1 MSETPKDTSSAAEG
15 QADHLPEGYFPGI
28 EQLATTVIASFIAKH
43 GPAVGGAMYKAL
55 KGDDVLFVQIEKSWK
70 DADYYYI
77 ALKFRNLIEHGVYLE
92 DIYVL
97 IPNDA
102 PLAVFKSGRNS
113 MDFSNE
119 DATGLFPANYCPGY
133 YPPKRTRQSSSCC
146 AFPTLHERGTAK
158 RHLLN
163 STPSLWDTSFRGSIS
178 RGLTLKRIL
187 LSAFEKVRTYP
198 DRLIFSSN
206 GLPVDKLS
214 YRKAVRE
221 FAFGSKP

>member
-15 QADHLPEGYFPGI
+15 QADHLPEAYFPGI

-97 IPNDA
+97 VPNDA

-119 DATGLFPANYCPGY
+119 DATWVVPSELLPRLLPAEADSAKQLLLRIPDFTREGY
-133 YPPKRTRQSSSCC
+133 GEK
-146 AFPTLHERGTAK
+146 ALAK
-158 RHLLN
+158 LN
-163 STPSLWDTSFRGSIS
+163 SITLGYQFS
-178 RGLTLKRIL
+178 RLDKPGPDLKKDIVIRL
-187 LSAFEKVRTYP
+187 RKSTNLS
-198 DRLIFSSN
+198 
-206 GLPVDKLS
+206 
-214 YRKAVRE
+214 
-221 FAFGSKP
+221 

>member
-15 QADHLPEGYFPGI
+15 QADHLPEGYLPGI

-97 IPNDA
+97 VPNDA

-119 DATGLFPANYCPGY
+119 DATWVVPSELLPRLLPAEADSAKQLLLRIPDFTREGY
-133 YPPKRTRQSSSCC
+133 GEK
-146 AFPTLHERGTAK
+146 ALAK
-158 RHLLN
+158 LN
-163 STPSLWDTSFRGSIS
+163 SITLGYQFS
-178 RGLTLKRIL
+178 RLDKPGPDLKKDIVIRL
-187 LSAFEKVRTYP
+187 RKSTNLS
-198 DRLIFSSN
+198 
-206 GLPVDKLS
+206 
-214 YRKAVRE
+214 
-221 FAFGSKP
+221 

>member
-15 QADHLPEGYFPGI
+15 QADHLPEAYFPGI

-119 DATGLFPANYCPGY
+119 DATWVVPSELLPRLLPAEADSAKQLLLRIPDFTREGY
-133 YPPKRTRQSSSCC
+133 GEK
-146 AFPTLHERGTAK
+146 ALAK
-158 RHLLN
+158 LN
-163 STPSLWDTSFRGSIS
+163 SITLGYQFS
-178 RGLTLKRIL
+178 RLDKPGPDLKKDIVIRL
-187 LSAFEKVRTYP
+187 RKSTNLS
-198 DRLIFSSN
+198 
-206 GLPVDKLS
+206 
-214 YRKAVRE
+214 
-221 FAFGSKP
+221 

>member
-97 IPNDA
+97 VPNDA

-119 DATGLFPANYCPGY
+119 DVTWVVPSELLPRLLPAEADSAKQLLLRIPDFTREGYSEKALAKLDSITLGYQFSRLDKPG
-133 YPPKRTRQSSSCC
+133 PDLKKDIVIRLR
-146 AFPTLHERGTAK
+146 K
-158 RHLLN
+158 
-163 STPSLWDTSFRGSIS
+163 STN
-178 RGLTLKRIL
+178 
-187 LSAFEKVRTYP
+187 LS
-198 DRLIFSSN
+198 
-206 GLPVDKLS
+206 
-214 YRKAVRE
+214 
-221 FAFGSKP
+221 

>member
-55 KGDDVLFVQIEKSWK
+55 KGDDVIFIQIEKSWK
-70 DADYYYI
+70 DADHYYI

-92 DIYVL
+92 DFYVL

-102 PLAVFKSGRNS
+102 PLTVFKSGRNS

-119 DATGLFPANYCPGY
+119 DASWVVPSELLPRLLPAEADSAKQLLLRIPDFTREGY
-133 YPPKRTRQSSSCC
+133 GEK
-146 AFPTLHERGTAK
+146 ALAK
-158 RHLLN
+158 LN
-163 STPSLWDTSFRGSIS
+163 SITLGYQFS
-178 RGLTLKRIL
+178 RLDKPGPDLKKDIVIRL
-187 LSAFEKVRTYP
+187 RKSKNLS
-198 DRLIFSSN
+198 
-206 GLPVDKLS
+206 
-214 YRKAVRE
+214 
-221 FAFGSKP
+221 

>member
-1 MSETPKDTSSAAEG
+1 MSETPRDTSSAAEG
-15 QADHLPEGYFPGI
+15 QADHLPEAYFPGI

-55 KGDDVLFVQIEKSWK
+55 KGDDVIFIQIEKSWK

-97 IPNDA
+97 VPNDA

-119 DATGLFPANYCPGY
+119 DATWVVPSELLPRLLPAEADSAKQLLLRIPDF
-133 YPPKRTRQSSSCC
+133 TREGHGEK
-146 AFPTLHERGTAK
+146 ALAK
-158 RHLLN
+158 LN
-163 STPSLWDTSFRGSIS
+163 SITLGYQFS
-178 RGLTLKRIL
+178 RLDKPGPDLKKDIVIRL
-187 LSAFEKVRTYP
+187 RKSTNLS
-198 DRLIFSSN
+198 
-206 GLPVDKLS
+206 
-214 YRKAVRE
+214 
-221 FAFGSKP
+221 

>member
-1 MSETPKDTSSAAEG
+1 MSDTPKNTPSATEG
-15 QADHLPEGYFPGI
+15 RADHLPEAFLPGI

-55 KGDDVLFVQIEKSWK
+55 KGDDVIFIQIEKSWK

-102 PLAVFKSGRNS
+102 PLTVFKSGRNS

-119 DATGLFPANYCPGY
+119 DASWVVPSELLPRLLPAEADSAKQLLLRIPDFTREGY
-133 YPPKRTRQSSSCC
+133 GEK
-146 AFPTLHERGTAK
+146 ALAK
-158 RHLLN
+158 LN
-163 STPSLWDTSFRGSIS
+163 SITLGYQFS
-178 RGLTLKRIL
+178 RLDKPGPDLKKDIVIRL
-187 LSAFEKVRTYP
+187 RKSMNLS
-198 DRLIFSSN
+198 
-206 GLPVDKLS
+206 
-214 YRKAVRE
+214 
-221 FAFGSKP
+221 

>member
-15 QADHLPEGYFPGI
+15 QVDHLPEGYFPGI

-55 KGDDVLFVQIEKSWK
+55 KGDDVIFIQIEKSWK

-92 DIYVL
+92 DVYVL

-119 DATGLFPANYCPGY
+119 DATWVVPRELLPRLLPAEADSAKQLLLRIPDFTREGY
-133 YPPKRTRQSSSCC
+133 GEK
-146 AFPTLHERGTAK
+146 ALAK
-158 RHLLN
+158 LN
-163 STPSLWDTSFRGSIS
+163 SITLGYQFS
-178 RGLTLKRIL
+178 RLDKPGPDLKKDMVIRL
-187 LSAFEKVRTYP
+187 RKSTNLS
-198 DRLIFSSN
+198 
-206 GLPVDKLS
+206 
-214 YRKAVRE
+214 
-221 FAFGSKP
+221 

>member
-119 DATGLFPANYCPGY
+119 DATWVVPSELLPRLLPAEADSAKQLLLRIPDFTREGY
-133 YPPKRTRQSSSCC
+133 GEK
-146 AFPTLHERGTAK
+146 ALAK
-158 RHLLN
+158 LN
-163 STPSLWDTSFRGSIS
+163 SINLGYQFS
-178 RGLTLKRIL
+178 RLDKPGPDLKKDIVIRL
-187 LSAFEKVRTYP
+187 RKSTNLS
-198 DRLIFSSN
+198 
-206 GLPVDKLS
+206 
-214 YRKAVRE
+214 
-221 FAFGSKP
+221 

>member
-15 QADHLPEGYFPGI
+15 QADHLPEAYFPGI

-119 DATGLFPANYCPGY
+119 DATWVVPSELLPRLLPAEADSAKQLLLRIPDFTREGY
-133 YPPKRTRQSSSCC
+133 GEK
-146 AFPTLHERGTAK
+146 ALAK
-158 RHLLN
+158 LN
-163 STPSLWDTSFRGSIS
+163 SITLGYQFS
-178 RGLTLKRIL
+178 RLDQPGPDLKKDIVIRL
-187 LSAFEKVRTYP
+187 RKSTNLS
-198 DRLIFSSN
+198 
-206 GLPVDKLS
+206 
-214 YRKAVRE
+214 
-221 FAFGSKP
+221 

>member
-1 MSETPKDTSSAAEG
+1 MSETPKETSSAAEG

-55 KGDDVLFVQIEKSWK
+55 KGDDVIFIQIEKSWK

-97 IPNDA
+97 VPNDA

-119 DATGLFPANYCPGY
+119 DATWVVPSELLPRLLPAEADSAKQLLLRIPDFTREGY
-133 YPPKRTRQSSSCC
+133 GEK
-146 AFPTLHERGTAK
+146 ALAK
-158 RHLLN
+158 LN
-163 STPSLWDTSFRGSIS
+163 SITLGYQFS
-178 RGLTLKRIL
+178 RLDKPGPDLKKDIVIRL
-187 LSAFEKVRTYP
+187 RKSTNLS
-198 DRLIFSSN
+198 
-206 GLPVDKLS
+206 
-214 YRKAVRE
+214 
-221 FAFGSKP
+221 

>member
-77 ALKFRNLIEHGVYLE
+77 ALKFRNLIEYGVYLE

-119 DATGLFPANYCPGY
+119 DATWVVPSELLPRLLPAEADSAKQLLLRIPDFTREGY
-133 YPPKRTRQSSSCC
+133 GEK
-146 AFPTLHERGTAK
+146 ALAK
-158 RHLLN
+158 LN
-163 STPSLWDTSFRGSIS
+163 SITLGYQFS
-178 RGLTLKRIL
+178 RLDKSGPDLKKDIVIRL
-187 LSAFEKVRTYP
+187 RKSTNLS
-198 DRLIFSSN
+198 
-206 GLPVDKLS
+206 
-214 YRKAVRE
+214 
-221 FAFGSKP
+221 

>member
-55 KGDDVLFVQIEKSWK
+55 KGDDVIFIQIEKSWK

-102 PLAVFKSGRNS
+102 PLTVFKSGRNS

-119 DATGLFPANYCPGY
+119 DASWVVPSELLPRLLPAEADSAKQLLLRIPDFTREGY
-133 YPPKRTRQSSSCC
+133 GEK
-146 AFPTLHERGTAK
+146 ALAK
-158 RHLLN
+158 LN
-163 STPSLWDTSFRGSIS
+163 SITLGYQFS
-178 RGLTLKRIL
+178 RLDKPGPDLKKDIVIRL
-187 LSAFEKVRTYP
+187 RKSKNLS
-198 DRLIFSSN
+198 
-206 GLPVDKLS
+206 
-214 YRKAVRE
+214 
-221 FAFGSKP
+221 

>member
-119 DATGLFPANYCPGY
+119 DATWVVPSELLPRLLPAEADSAKQLLLRIPDFTREGY
-133 YPPKRTRQSSSCC
+133 GEK
-146 AFPTLHERGTAK
+146 ALAK
-158 RHLLN
+158 LN
-163 STPSLWDTSFRGSIS
+163 SITLGYQFS
-178 RGLTLKRIL
+178 RLDKPGPDLKKDIVIRL
-187 LSAFEKVRTYP
+187 RKSTNLS
-198 DRLIFSSN
+198 
-206 GLPVDKLS
+206 
-214 YRKAVRE
+214 
-221 FAFGSKP
+221 

>member
-15 QADHLPEGYFPGI
+15 QVDHLPEGYFPGI

-55 KGDDVLFVQIEKSWK
+55 KGDDVIFIQIEKSWK

-77 ALKFRNLIEHGVYLE
+77 ALKFTNLIEHGVYLE
-92 DIYVL
+92 DVYVL

-119 DATGLFPANYCPGY
+119 DATWVVPRELLPRLLPAEADSAKQLLLRIPDFTREGY
-133 YPPKRTRQSSSCC
+133 GEK
-146 AFPTLHERGTAK
+146 ALAK
-158 RHLLN
+158 LN
-163 STPSLWDTSFRGSIS
+163 SITLGYQFS
-178 RGLTLKRIL
+178 RLDKPGPDLKKDMVIRL
-187 LSAFEKVRTYP
+187 RKSTNLS
-198 DRLIFSSN
+198 
-206 GLPVDKLS
+206 
-214 YRKAVRE
+214 
-221 FAFGSKP
+221 

>member
-15 QADHLPEGYFPGI
+15 QADHLPEAYFPGI

-97 IPNDA
+97 VPNDA
-102 PLAVFKSGRNS
+102 SLAVFKSGKNS

-119 DATGLFPANYCPGY
+119 DATWVVPSELLPRLLPAEADSAKQLLLRIPDFTREGY
-133 YPPKRTRQSSSCC
+133 GEK
-146 AFPTLHERGTAK
+146 ALAK
-158 RHLLN
+158 LN
-163 STPSLWDTSFRGSIS
+163 SITLGYQFS
-178 RGLTLKRIL
+178 RLDKPGPDLKKDIVIRL
-187 LSAFEKVRTYP
+187 RKSTNLS
-198 DRLIFSSN
+198 
-206 GLPVDKLS
+206 
-214 YRKAVRE
+214 
-221 FAFGSKP
+221 

>member
-15 QADHLPEGYFPGI
+15 QADNLPEGYFPGI

-97 IPNDA
+97 VPNDA

-119 DATGLFPANYCPGY
+119 DATWVVPSELLPRLLPAEADSAKQLLLRIPDFTREGY
-133 YPPKRTRQSSSCC
+133 GEK
-146 AFPTLHERGTAK
+146 ALAK
-158 RHLLN
+158 LN
-163 STPSLWDTSFRGSIS
+163 SITLGYQFS
-178 RGLTLKRIL
+178 RLDKPGPDLKKDIVIRL
-187 LSAFEKVRTYP
+187 RKSTNLS
-198 DRLIFSSN
+198 
-206 GLPVDKLS
+206 
-214 YRKAVRE
+214 
-221 FAFGSKP
+221 